1 MKTPAIVARLVLFT
15 AIASLGIAYHRT
27 SHASALPACDAQA
40 IAKAGRG
47 YVCTV
52 KTKGEPVSWRV
63 EVVVV
68 SGSRTFRVFQDQKSG
83 LYVSDDLGR
92 HSHDS
97 VMKESLCASP
107 DYAAQ
112 RGNLTSVTWRVPSGY
127 PRKLNGK
134 KGFPDHDSD
143 FVVLEEDGI
152 RDAIPG
158 LTTKWFTSSSEED
171 GDKSLYSSYG
181 YDGEFGAVNAGCN
194 GNGNVSLRCVG
205 QVAQ

>member
-1 MKTPAIVARLVLFT
+1 MKTPAIVGTLVSFT
-15 AIASLGIAYHRT
+15 AIASLGIANRRT
-27 SHASALPACDAQA
+27 SRASALPACDAQA

-47 YVCTV
+47 YVCIV
-52 KTKGEPVSWRV
+52 RTKGGPVSWRV
-63 EVVVV
+63 EAVVV
-68 SGSRTFRVFQDQKSG
+68 SANRTFRVFQDQKSG

-97 VMKESLCASP
+97 VMKKSPCASA
-107 DYAAQ
+107 DFAAQ
-112 RGNLTSVTWRVPSGY
+112 TGNLASVTWRVPSGY
-127 PRKLNGK
+127 PRELNGK
-134 KGFPDHDSD
+134 KGFPEHDSD
-143 FVVLEEDGI
+143 FVVLEENGI

>member
-1 MKTPAIVARLVLFT
+1 MKTPAIIARLVLFT

-27 SHASALPACDAQA
+27 SHASALPACDGQA

-52 KTKGEPVSWRV
+52 KTKGGPVSWRV
-63 EVVVV
+63 EAVVV

-97 VMKESLCASP
+97 VMKESLCAS
-107 DYAAQ
+107 
-112 RGNLTSVTWRVPSGY
+112 
-127 PRKLNGK
+127 
-134 KGFPDHDSD
+134 
-143 FVVLEEDGI
+143 
-152 RDAIPG
+152 
-158 LTTKWFTSSSEED
+158 
-171 GDKSLYSSYG
+171 
-181 YDGEFGAVNAGCN
+181 DGEFGAVNAGCN
-194 GNGNVSLRCVG
+194 GNGNISLRCVG